1 MSQHTTIPEVPE
13 PPFDFIDFPVS
24 DSYRDHFAAQGLT
37 YPSGRKPPL
46 PASSEVP
53 QKFVPPPDDQRREA
67 EIQRFEERIKRLEV
81 EVRALQKNRHVPK
94 KNQTPFSGIPAH
106 NEFAHN

>member
-1 MSQHTTIPEVPE
+1 MSQHTTISEIPE

-24 DSYRDHFAAQGLT
+24 DSFRDHFAAQGLT
-37 YPSGRKPPL
+37 HPSGRRPPL
-46 PASSEVP
+46 PASSEVSP
-53 QKFVPPPDDQRREA
+53 MPVVPPFDQMREA
-67 EIQRFEERIKRLEV
+67 EVQRSAERINRLEA

-94 KNQTPFSGIPAH
+94 ENQTPFSGIPAP